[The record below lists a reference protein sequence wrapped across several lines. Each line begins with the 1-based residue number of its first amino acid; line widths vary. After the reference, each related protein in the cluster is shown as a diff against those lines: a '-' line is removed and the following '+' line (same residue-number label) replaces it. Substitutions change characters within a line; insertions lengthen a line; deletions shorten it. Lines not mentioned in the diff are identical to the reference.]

1 MVKKSMLLSIVI
13 LLTFTGCS
21 KRELVIPQGSGG
33 DIATT
38 SSDNTWANETN
49 VEENVDISDIDSSV
63 GTEEST
69 VSVGNQT
76 NAKMERVP
84 FPVSE
89 YKHLARTGKGTV
101 KGMIY
106 LKDAYEKGIPGRST
120 RLYLNP
126 ITSYSKQWYNES
138 YLGGYKM
145 QKADNRLFNYL
156 RFTASDNDGKFA
168 FYGVPS
174 GRYYLIGTVKC
185 GSECGYS
192 VPKNVRIATQV
203 SVSGNQVV
211 EKNLTR
217 LVD

>member
-1 MVKKSMLLSIVI
+1 M
-13 LLTFTGCS
+13 LLTFSGCS

-49 VEENVDISDIDSSV
+49 VEENVDISDIDNSSI
-63 GTEEST
+63 EENAS
-69 VSVGNQT
+69 SIEKQT
-76 NAKMERVP
+76 NVKMERIP

-101 KGMIY
+101 KGRIY
-106 LKDAYEKGIPGRST
+106 LKDAYEKAIPGRST

-156 RFTASDNDGKFA
+156 RFTASDNEGKFA

-192 VPKNVRIATQV
+192 VPKSVRIATQV
-203 SVSGNQVV
+203 SVVGNQVV

>member
-1 MVKKSMLLSIVI
+1 MIKNLMLLSILV
-13 LLTFTGCS
+13 LLTFSGCS
-21 KRELVIPQGSGG
+21 KRKLVISQGVGG
-33 DIATT
+33 DIAT
-38 SSDNTWANETN
+38 NTWANETN
-49 VEENVDISDIDSSV
+49 VEEDVDTSDIDNNINV
-63 GTEEST
+63 KNGTVITEDQKNT
-69 VSVGNQT
+69 
-76 NAKMERVP
+76 KMERVT

-89 YKHLARTGKGTV
+89 YRHLARTGKGTV

-106 LKDAYEKGIPGRST
+106 LKDAYEKAIPGRST

-145 QKADNRLFNYL
+145 QKADSRLFNYL
-156 RFTASDNDGKFA
+156 RFTASDNEGKFA

-192 VPKNVRIATQV
+192 VPKSVRIATQV

-217 LVD
+217 LVE